1 MRHRRGHGLT
11 RRAALTLVR
20 AGRQAVGHSGTP
32 GAGVPTSAPGL
43 QQSQLPARRRTGRR
57 RVPQAKTVMAYSQ
70 SSDPLSPHHNDQTE
84 LSSRKEWVTERFCDV
99 DRHTVSVPRLR

>member
-1 MRHRRGHGLT
+1 M
-11 RRAALTLVR
+11 
-20 AGRQAVGHSGTP
+20 
-32 GAGVPTSAPGL
+32 
-43 QQSQLPARRRTGRR
+43 
-57 RVPQAKTVMAYSQ
+57 PQAKTVMAYSQ